1 MLNKCYRIRGLS
13 KGFTLI
19 ELLVVIAIIAILAA
33 MLLPALAQ
41 AREKARAVSCM
52 NNMKQL
58 GIAILMYA
66 QDCDEWLPG
75 CVANPDT
82 LAERWTNTIRPYIG
96 NPPTTEACLLF
107 RCPTSPAPWPRANP
121 YWDSPA
127 GNIVPNEIVMG
138 HYNPIVS
145 QYGPSRLSEI
155 GDATGTLL
163 LIDGKDDG
171 TPPGV
176 IYYHTAW
183 NDPINDK
190 FSSRHSGRPNCCFV
204 DSHVEHLEREQLIPV
219 GIWTRQAG
227 D

>member
-41 AREKARAVSCM
+41 ARERARAVSCM
-52 NNMKQL
+52 NNMKQF
-58 GIAILMYA
+58 GIALLMYA
-66 QDCDEWLPG
+66 QDYDEWLP
-75 CVANPDT
+75 AHSSNPDT
-82 LAERWTNTIRPYIG
+82 YAGRWTNTIRPYIG
-96 NPPTTEACLLF
+96 NPSTSEACPLF
-107 RCPTSPAPWPRANP
+107 RCPSSHSWPP
-121 YWDSPA
+121 EPPLYWNCSG
-127 GNIVPNEIVMG
+127 GNIVPTEEVMG
-138 HYNPIVS
+138 RWNPGVG

-155 GDATGTLL
+155 GDPTGTLL

-171 TPPGV
+171 TPPGPANYRV
-176 IYYHTAW
+176 AW
-183 NDPINDK
+183 HDAVNYK
-190 FSSRHSGRPNCCFV
+190 FSSRHSGGPNCCFV
-204 DSHVEHLEREQLIPV
+204 DSHVEHLEPVQLVPA